1 MQRNR
6 PPSSAGDRHRRGSA
20 RFATTCALLFCAM
33 YLLVGWDAGSLTLPR
48 ALLWITLSAVVLTIL
63 LPPRVTAGPGWL
75 TVTSPWREHTVCTD
89 ALVAARH
96 QDDTNNCHLS

>member
-6 PPSSAGDRHRRGSA
+6 PPSAAGDRHSRGSA
-20 RFATTCALLFCAM
+20 RLATICALLFCAIS
-33 YLLVGWDAGSLTLPR
+33 LLVGWDAGSLTLPR
-48 ALLWITLSAVVLTIL
+48 ALLWIILSAVVPTIL
-63 LPPRVTAGPGWL
+63 LPPRVTAGPGRL
-75 TVTSPWREHTVCTD
+75 TVTSPWREHTVWTD